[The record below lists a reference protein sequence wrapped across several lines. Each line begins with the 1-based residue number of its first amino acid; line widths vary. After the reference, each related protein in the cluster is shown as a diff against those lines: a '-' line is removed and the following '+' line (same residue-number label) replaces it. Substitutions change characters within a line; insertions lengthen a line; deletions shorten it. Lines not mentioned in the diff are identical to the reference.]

1 MYKRHVFFYTILRP
15 IVGAFLFL
23 RFGYRYKKVRN
34 LPDNY
39 IVLSNHVTDYDP
51 LFVGVCFPRHM
62 YFVASE
68 HISRWKFAYK
78 LIQYVLKP
86 IMRPKGTTAS
96 STVMEMIRTLR
107 NGINV
112 CLYPEGARSWDG
124 VTAPILAS
132 TGKMVKSA
140 KCGMVTFRIEGGYF
154 VSPNW
159 SFGNSRKGRI
169 RGGVVNVYTPEQIA
183 SMSVD
188 EINEA
193 ITGDLHEDAYERQLA
208 SPVKYR
214 GKNLAQ
220 CMENMISHCPGCNA
234 IDALESKGNEV
245 KCNKCGQVFSYDE
258 YGMLNGIPYKTVKE
272 LFEWQKHQIEKD
284 AESGVTYT
292 APDGT
297 LTTLVD
303 HIERP
308 ISEGAIYLN
317 REQLVCGDKVI
328 PLKDIT
334 DMAMHGRR
342 TLVFSTAKEYY
353 ELIPVQS
360 ANALK
365 FHMLYQMYKNGR
377 IDHYNG
383 RTR

>member
-1 MYKRHVFFYTILRP
+1 MYKRHVFFYKILRP

-51 LFVGVCFPRHM
+51 LFVGVCFPKHM

-68 HISRWKFAYK
+68 HISRWKFVYK
-78 LIQYVLKP
+78 LIQYILKP
-86 IMRPKGTTAS
+86 IIRPKGTTAS

-159 SFGNSRKGRI
+159 SFGNSRIGRI

-193 ITGDLHEDAYERQLA
+193 ITEDLHEDAYERQLA
-208 SPVKYR
+208 SPVKYK

-234 IDALESKGNEV
+234 VDALESKGNEV

-258 YGMLNGIPYKTVKE
+258 YGMLTGIPYKTVKD

-284 AESGVTYT
+284 AEADVTYT

-303 HIERP
+303 HEECP
-308 ISEGAIYLN
+308 VSAGAISMN
-317 REQLVCGDKVI
+317 REELVCGEKVI

-353 ELIPVQS
+353 ELIPVQG

-365 FHMLYQMYKNGR
+365 FHMLYQLYKSGK
-377 IDHYNG
+377 IEHYNG
-383 RTR
+383 KLR

>member
-1 MYKRHVFFYTILRP
+1 MHKRHVIFYNILRP
-15 IVGAFLFL
+15 LVGAFLFF

-34 LPDNY
+34 LPDTY

-68 HISRWKFAYK
+68 HISRWKIAYK
-78 LIQYVLKP
+78 LIQYILKP

-96 STVMEMIRTLR
+96 STVMEMIKTLR
-107 NGINV
+107 SGTNV

-159 SFGNSRKGRI
+159 SFGNSRKGPI
-169 RGGVVNVYTPEQIA
+169 RGNVVNVYTAEQVA
-183 SMSVD
+183 AMSVD

-193 ITGDLHEDAYERQLA
+193 ITTDLHEDAYERQLVA
-208 SPVKYR
+208 PKKYK

-220 CMENMISHCPGCNA
+220 CLEHMISHCPHCNA
-234 IDALESKGNEV
+234 IDTLKSEGNSVTCKE
-245 KCNKCGQVFSYDE
+245 CGHTFTYDE
-258 YGMLNGIPYKTVKE
+258 YGMLSGTTYTTAKD
-272 LFEWQKHQIEKD
+272 LFTWQKEQIEKD
-284 AESGVTYT
+284 AAADATYT

-297 LTTLVD
+297 LTTVANGAEQLV
-303 HIERP
+303 
-308 ISEGAIYLN
+308 SEGAISLN
-317 REQLVCGDKVI
+317 REELTCGDTTIK
-328 PLKDIT
+328 LNDIT

-342 TLVFSTAKEYY
+342 TLVFSTVKDYY
-353 ELIPVQS
+353 ELIPAAESNV
-360 ANALK
+360 LK
-365 FHMLYQMYKNGR
+365 FHMLYQMYKNGK